1 MKKLRNKVFFTIFI
15 ILTCFL
21 VSILSIFNY
30 QDYSRE
36 RLNIKNNLDRLHNNI
51 NKDMKNNTLDSN
63 DQAREFEEQKR
74 DFSKRIFMDLTVY
87 TVLLD
92 DDNNI
97 LEVFSHNE
105 DEINDNKITKIA
117 TNILNSKDL
126 KEIGIGNLYF
136 ANYSYSFQEH
146 NFLTIIDNSQT
157 KKKLLSLLKFSFFIF
172 VVLEIIIIYLS
183 RLVTSWIIKP
193 VEMSFNKQR
202 QFIEDASHE
211 LKTPLAVVMANADA
225 LENDRNESKWLN
237 NIKNEIE
244 RMNKLVS
251 DLLDLA
257 KLEEGANKDIY
268 SVTNLSKMIEMQVLT
283 FESLAFEHNLSLE
296 YDIEREI
303 KFNCDSNQIKQLVSI
318 LIDNAIKH
326 SYNNEAIKVELYKE
340 KNDVILTVT
349 NKGDEIPKSE
359 YDKIFERFYRMDK
372 ARNRKENRYG
382 LGLAIAKNI
391 VINHNGKISVNSN
404 NENTTFKVVFR

>member
-63 DQAREFEEQKR
+63 NQVREFEEQKR

-268 SVTNLSKMIEMQVLT
+268 SVTNLSKIIEMQVLT

-382 LGLAIAKNI
+382 LGLVIAKNI

>member
-268 SVTNLSKMIEMQVLT
+268 SVTNLSKIIEMQVLT